1 MSEFVIGM
9 LTGAGL
15 LIVAEVVIGV
25 VIARS
30 LGKWDDEAHRFD
42 DWD

>member
-9 LTGAGL
+9 LAGAGL
-15 LIVAEVVIGV
+15 LIVAEVVIVV

-30 LGKWDDEAHRFD
+30 LGKWDDEALGKH
-42 DWD
+42 WHE